1 LIKICFKPAQLFFG
15 KISDSEEIIANIWG
29 ADSSWK
35 VYGHEDGIRKASA
48 EKRNGLDPLA
58 SKLFTGPEKPEK
70 HKWVEPSVTDHLFY
84 MKPENSNAKI
94 IIEAI
99 NGFGNI
105 FKSEV

>member
-1 LIKICFKPAQLFFG
+1 
-15 KISDSEEIIANIWG
+15 
-29 ADSSWK
+29 
-35 VYGHEDGIRKASA
+35 
-48 EKRNGLDPLA
+48 
-58 SKLFTGPEKPEK
+58 
-70 HKWVEPSVTDHLFY
+70 